1 MTDSAPVDDTTLT
14 EQSRQLG
21 AGLLESQW
29 RITVAESCTGGWL
42 AKCITDIAGS
52 SEYFQRGWVTYSNAA
67 KAEELGV
74 DPAMLDKHG
83 AVSETVVAAMATGA
97 LLRAGADIALAV
109 SGIAGPGGGTADKP
123 VGTVTFAVAN
133 RNAGVIV
140 AETCLFYGDR
150 EAIRRASV
158 SHVLGLALRC
168 LENR

>member
-1 MTDSAPVDDTTLT
+1 MMDSAPVDDTTLSQ
-14 EQSRQLG
+14 QSRQL
-21 AGLLESQW
+21 AERLHESQW
-29 RITVAESCTGGWL
+29 QITVAESCTGGWL

-52 SEYFQRGWVTYSNAA
+52 SAYFERGWITYSNAA

-74 DPAMLDKHG
+74 DPAMLEAHG

-109 SGIAGPGGGTADKP
+109 SGIAGPGGGSADKP
-123 VGTVTFAVAN
+123 VGTVTFAVASKD
-133 RNAGVIV
+133 AGVIV
-140 AETCLFYGDR
+140 TETCLFQGDR

-168 LENR
+168 LENC